1 MSQQLASGRLL
12 ARSEARRPYGHHVWA
27 LDSRAYLVLD
37 TLFAAQLPPLS
48 ETGVL
53 STPARTVVRSEL
65 TRSDSSNITLGHE
78 ALRML
83 ATALSPAP
91 RMLHGTQ
98 ARELTPS
105 PSADPFLWGVVDDPS
120 SVPAPM
126 LQRLLLVL
134 LGSYAI
140 EACNYA
146 LVGESGDG
154 SQTSPETQEKQLGRL
169 YAMRDILED
178 HLEVHP
184 ACIDPYLELV
194 LDLRTQIFVACNNLQ
209 PDAELHLR
217 NLDGPL
223 ASRAH
228 CFTSE
233 HATQFKRMAA
243 ERSKAIHQELE
254 STDGELSVRG
264 AQDFVGFSTDLA
276 VFIAVHGSF
285 LKRQYPPL
293 RVRDLARHAEKN
305 NRVARWFVYRDEPAF
320 SDRDQDDDG
329 NRGSDSDDQDA
340 RDGPSTRSSQ
350 ARTQIARNSQARDGD
365 ASHRQPEQLPNG
377 TGVVSPNRSVAGRHP
392 SPPQKRRR
400 ALPETIVGTLPQPNN
415 RLPRSN
421 GISRISPGPR
431 SEHSSDSEHQ
441 PFVKVEGDAGGSGN
455 ADHHRRGST
464 SHRETSDVDQNV
476 PLSYMHVFRRT
487 STLVSGQYGQ
497 ELHQLE
503 TELRDIEARR
513 SEIIARVLEIM
524 HRAAQAS
531 DAGDSRASGDNEA
544 PSGDQGQ
551 MNPDSDRSAGP
562 ASGGDDAAAGQVPIA
577 DSEAGGS
584 EQPHDAGEASLQ
596 RSQEDAVSV
605 SVDSED
611 ELLPEMPSEAA
622 LPSAAELSV
631 QEVGASSSEVAA
643 AEAEDADGAT
653 QGDGIERGTVES
665 SEPPAFDVLAN
676 GDAEQ
681 QGGGVPS
688 AQSQTPIQHNSLD
701 TSSQRSQENVAPSQ
715 GIATEMAEN
724 EWLVAAIWRH
734 NGVAQHIMKDFR
746 DPKHGFKHLGNNKMR
761 NRIMAIKESINFVRR

>member
-340 RDGPSTRSSQ
+340 RDGP
-350 ARTQIARNSQARDGD
+350 N
-365 ASHRQPEQLPNG
+365 
-377 TGVVSPNRSVAGRHP
+377 
-392 SPPQKRRR
+392 
-400 ALPETIVGTLPQPNN
+400 
-415 RLPRSN
+415 
-421 GISRISPGPR
+421 
-431 SEHSSDSEHQ
+431 
-441 PFVKVEGDAGGSGN
+441 
-455 ADHHRRGST
+455 
-464 SHRETSDVDQNV
+464 
-476 PLSYMHVFRRT
+476 VFRRT